1 MLYNNKEDIIA
12 LTKNWTGERLPDGR
26 PMVPSSVLERLRK
39 ITYEEVWELLWF
51 NGFQYTFETG
61 FKTARKPQ
69 PGKNLV
75 GRAVTSVFVPS
86 RPDVRDALLNVG
98 FAQGYKG
105 NFNQWVIDNLMEDDV
120 VVVDLFDKVHQGT
133 FVGGN
138 LSTAISDRTKRGGL
152 VCWGGVRDLEQIQ
165 EIDNINMYIRGAD
178 PTAMADT
185 MMTGYNVP
193 TRIGR
198 AVCIPGDVVVGTMS
212 GVIFIPP
219 EWAER
224 VADAAECAHIKDI
237 FGFER
242 LEQKVYTSAQVDG
255 FWSDEMWEDF
265 RAWFKTA
272 PQAQD
277 YQYLDW
283 DKEIARVKKM
293 HEEFMKRMQQRNA
306 H

>member
-12 LTKNWTGERLPDGR
+12 ITKNWTGERLPDGR

-39 ITYEEVWELLWF
+39 ITFEEVWELLWF
-51 NGFQYTFETG
+51 NGYQYTYETG
-61 FKTARKPQ
+61 FITARKPQ
-69 PGKNLV
+69 PGHNLV
-75 GRAVTSVFVPS
+75 GRAVTSVWVPS
-86 RPDVRDALLNVG
+86 RPDVRQALLNIG
-98 FAQGYKG
+98 FSQGYKG

-120 VVVDLFDKVHQGT
+120 AVVDLFDKVHQGT

-165 EIDNINMYIRGAD
+165 QIENINMYIRGAD

-185 MMTGYNVP
+185 MMTGYNSI

-198 AVCIPGDVVVGTMS
+198 AVCVPGDVVVGTMS

-224 VADAAECAHIKDI
+224 VADAAECAHMKDI

-242 LEQKVYTSAQVDG
+242 LAQKVYTSAQIDG
-255 FWSDEMWEDF
+255 MWTEEIWADF
-265 RAWFKTA
+265 RAWFKDSPET
-272 PQAQD
+272 QD

-283 DKEIARVKKM
+283 DKEIERQKKM
-293 HEEFMKRMQQRNA
+293 REEFMKRMQRRPV
-306 H
+306 